1 MRAVVLSNSTVVKL
15 LNKHYVS
22 VFLLLRDLPELQN
35 GVKGEQARQLAT
47 LVSDTYEA
55 AIEQGADHSVNT
67 FVVSPE
73 LELIGHLSNQ
83 LQDNPDEKYATFLKD
98 SLAEVKKH

>member
-1 MRAVVLSNSTVVKL
+1 MRAVVLSNSEVIKL

-35 GVKGEQARQLAT
+35 GVKGEQASQLAT
-47 LVSDTYEA
+47 LVAETYEA
-55 AIEQGADHSVNT
+55 AIKQGADHSVNT

-73 LELIGHLSNQ
+73 LELMGHLSNQ
-83 LQDNPDEKYATFLKD
+83 MQDNPDEKYTTFLQD

>member
-1 MRAVVLSNSTVVKL
+1 MRAVVLSNSEVIKL

-47 LVSDTYEA
+47 LVAETYES
-55 AIEQGADHSVNT
+55 AIEQGADASVNT

-73 LELIGHLSNQ
+73 LELIDHLSYKP
-83 LQDNPDEKYATFLKD
+83 QDNPDEKYATFLKD
-98 SLAEVKKH
+98 SLGEVKKQ